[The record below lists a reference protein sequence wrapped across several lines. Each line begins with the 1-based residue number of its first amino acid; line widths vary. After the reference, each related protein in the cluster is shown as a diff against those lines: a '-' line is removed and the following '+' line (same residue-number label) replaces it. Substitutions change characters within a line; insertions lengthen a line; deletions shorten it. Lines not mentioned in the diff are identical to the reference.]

1 MHIHTRATFF
11 EGTSPLHLSLVQ
23 SQVYTCDQGMFP
35 FCHDMNFIF
44 SLFSI
49 AKYFGDGRVG
59 LELMNKISI
68 GNLTI
73 YNSSA
78 S

>member
-11 EGTSPLHLSLVQ
+11 EGTSPLHLSLVTCPI
-23 SQVYTCDQGMFP
+23 QVYTCDQGMFP
-35 FCHDMNFIF
+35 FCHEIKF

-59 LELMNKISI
+59 LELMNKISL

-73 YNSSA
+73 YNSGPS
-78 S
+78 